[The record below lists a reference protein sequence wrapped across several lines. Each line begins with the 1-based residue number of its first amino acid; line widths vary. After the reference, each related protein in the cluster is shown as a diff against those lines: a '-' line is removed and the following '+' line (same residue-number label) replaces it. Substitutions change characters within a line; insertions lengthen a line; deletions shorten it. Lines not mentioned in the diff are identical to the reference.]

1 MFTFK
6 ANIRH
11 RGREYI
17 NSKLTDCAVG
27 PPRGG
32 KPPKQISKI
41 IVAKRIFQHDQIS
54 PNFEKLL
61 TEKIMIN
68 FQPFSE

>member
-6 ANIRH
+6 ANIWH

-27 PPRGG
+27 PPRG

-41 IVAKRIFQHDQIS
+41 IVAKRIFQIS
-54 PNFEKLL
+54 LNFEKLL
-61 TEKIMIN
+61 TGKIMIN

>member
-27 PPRGG
+27 PPRG

-41 IVAKRIFQHDQIS
+41 IVAKRIFQHNQIS
-54 PNFEKLL
+54 LNSEKLL
-61 TEKIMIN
+61 TGKIMIN

>member
-27 PPRGG
+27 PPRG

-41 IVAKRIFQHDQIS
+41 IVAKRIFQIS
-54 PNFEKLL
+54 LNFEKLL
-61 TEKIMIN
+61 TGKIMIN

>member
-1 MFTFK
+1 MFTCK

-27 PPRGG
+27 PPRG

-41 IVAKRIFQHDQIS
+41 IVAKRIFQIS
-54 PNFEKLL
+54 LNFEKLL
-61 TEKIMIN
+61 TGKIMIN